1 MRAWWRPAR
10 STGSWPQNSP
20 RSPDRWRTR
29 GPCRWKDLVNQD
41 LAQLHE
47 QKYQEPRP
55 KTYSIMVQENGRSI
69 WDWNAQGYC
78 VVKPHT
84 DRLQA
89 AGGRFVSDAQ
99 VPFAVPPAGANA
111 CFTSLWKNFPPRLTV
126 PVNARGRKVYFLV
139 AASTNPMQ
147 SQIENAR
154 ITVSLAGGDNR
165 VLPLVNP
172 QNLDDWLCDPYAQ
185 AGLVQ
190 SLGEK
195 THALVLDMDLGQEVE
210 IKDIELE
217 CLSNE
222 VLVGLLGVT
231 VM

>member
-1 MRAWWRPAR
+1 
-10 STGSWPQNSP
+10 
-20 RSPDRWRTR
+20 
-29 GPCRWKDLVNQD
+29 
-41 LAQLHE
+41 
-47 QKYQEPRP
+47 
-55 KTYSIMVQENGRSI
+55 
-69 WDWNAQGYC
+69 
-78 VVKPHT
+78 VKPHT

-99 VPFAVPPAGANA
+99 VPFAVPPTGANA
-111 CFTSLWKNFPPRLTV
+111 CLTSLWKNFPPRLTV

-154 ITVSLAGGDNR
+154 ITVHLADGDHR

-172 QNLDDWLCDPYAQ
+172 QNLDDWLCEPYAQ

-195 THALVLDMDLGQEVE
+195 THALVLDIDLGQEVE
-210 IKDIELE
+210 VKDIELE